1 MIPKFE
7 ELENKIITVQQIGG
21 RAGTSERQ
29 KGTLIGLKIRGIGSK
44 SELKCTKE
52 VYGMLLKVSHLIEVK
67 LKED

>member
-44 SELKCTKE
+44 SEIKCTKE

>member
-7 ELENKIITVQQIGG
+7 ELENKIIIVQQNGSK
-21 RAGTSERQ
+21 AGASERQ

-52 VYGMLLKVSHLIEVK
+52 IYGMLLKISHIIEVK
-67 LKED
+67 LKKD